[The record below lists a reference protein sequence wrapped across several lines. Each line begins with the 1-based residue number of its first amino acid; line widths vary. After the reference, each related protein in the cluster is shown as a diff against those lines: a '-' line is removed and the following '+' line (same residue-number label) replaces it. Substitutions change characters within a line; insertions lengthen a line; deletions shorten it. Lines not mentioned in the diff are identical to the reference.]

1 MEELEIYQSE
11 DGSLELSVTVS
22 DETVWLSQY
31 QMQTLFGRERSVI
44 TKHINNVFKDDE
56 LAEKS
61 NVQKMHIANSDKPVK
76 YYSLDVVISVGY
88 IVKSVQGV
96 KFRQWATRTLKSH
109 LLKGFSINENRLH
122 ENASELEKA
131 LKIVQRAAS
140 LPRSGEFG
148 AGLVD
153 ILARYTSTFLW
164 LQQYDEGLLVAPKG
178 MSGGELTP
186 LNDATRAIL

>member
-1 MEELEIYQSE
+1 
-11 DGSLELSVTVS
+11 
-22 DETVWLSQY
+22 
-31 QMQTLFGRERSVI
+31 
-44 TKHINNVFKDDE
+44 
-56 LAEKS
+56 
-61 NVQKMHIANSDKPVK
+61 MHIANSDKPVK

-88 IVKSVQGV
+88 RVKSVQGV

-109 LLKGFSINENRLH
+109 LLKGFTINENRLH

-131 LKIVQRAAS
+131 LKVVRRAAS
-140 LPRSGEFG
+140 LPRSIEFG

-178 MSGGELTP
+178 ISG
-186 LNDATRAIL
+186 